1 MLSFKMNAFKMNAV
15 MENSSHTGNPVTA
28 RPAEFNPANPGTP
41 NAEWMRML
49 ACRPTWEPKPGP
61 LFIVSPHPDD
71 EVLACGGLIRQWAL
85 SGNAVTVISVTDGEK
100 AHPAWQGLNF
110 VRRRELKDA
119 LRVLVPVHV
128 AVRRIGIPDGAVG
141 AHAFRL
147 RNAIENLLD
156 PGATLVA
163 PYESDGHPDHEAA
176 GHVCAEVAQA
186 MNTPLA
192 RYPVWCWH
200 QSAPNALG
208 QLRWAKY
215 SMNADTQRAKSR
227 AVQCFESQIS
237 PRGREPILPGNVLQ
251 YFSRSYEAYI
261 L

>member
-1 MLSFKMNAFKMNAV
+1 MNAV
-15 MENSSHTGNPVTA
+15 IENSLNEEKPVTA
-28 RPAEFNPANPGTP
+28 HSAEFNPADPGTAD
-41 NAEWMRML
+41 AEWMRML
-49 ACRPTWEPKPGP
+49 ATRPAWEPKHGA

-71 EVLACGGLIRQWAL
+71 EILACGGLIRQWAL
-85 SGNAVTVISVTDGEK
+85 AGNAVTVVSVTDGEK
-100 AHPAWQGLNF
+100 AHPAWQGLDV
-110 VRRRELKDA
+110 VRRRELTEA

-141 AHAFRL
+141 THSFRL

-176 GHVCAEVAQA
+176 GRVSAEVAHA
-186 MNTPLA
+186 MNAPLA

-200 QSAPNALG
+200 RSDPNALG

-215 SMNADTQRAKSR
+215 SLNADTQRAKGR
-227 AVQCFESQIS
+227 AVQCFQSQVS
-237 PRGREPILPGNVLQ
+237 PRGREPILPLNVLQ
-251 YFSRSYEAYI
+251 YFSRSYEAFI

>member
-1 MLSFKMNAFKMNAV
+1 MIFLNMIAV
-15 MENSSHTGNPVTA
+15 IENSLHPDKRSTA
-28 RPAEFNPANPGTP
+28 HLAEFNPANPGTS

-49 ACRPTWEPKPGP
+49 ASRPKWEPKPGA

-71 EVLACGGLIRQWAL
+71 EILACGGLIRQWAL

-110 VRRRELKDA
+110 VRRRELTEA

-176 GHVCAEVAQA
+176 GRVCAEVAQA

-192 RYPVWCWH
+192 RYPIWAWH

-237 PRGREPILPGNVLQ
+237 PRGLEPILPGNVLQ